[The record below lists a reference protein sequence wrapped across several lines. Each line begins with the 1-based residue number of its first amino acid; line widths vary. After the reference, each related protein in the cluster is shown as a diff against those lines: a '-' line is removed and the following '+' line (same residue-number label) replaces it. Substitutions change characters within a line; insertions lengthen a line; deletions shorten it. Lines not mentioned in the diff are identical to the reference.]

1 MYRFLVAPLNGHVLS
16 RVVMSLMPK
25 IGAYIERVYS
35 LRYYGLFLFL
45 LQVYP
50 AIYYYNRIGALPFPG
65 EFVYQSLSL
74 LAWTSFLL
82 FICAL
87 CSLRVVRLGV
97 QWLVGLVYA
106 GWMLFECFLVFS
118 YNSLYT
124 DSIALNML
132 ASNPEEGK
140 AFVENLNYKV
150 FMHPIGALIGISILC
165 ILLSQ
170 FLAPKL
176 KPAGRLVR
184 NGLSA
189 MGLVFVLLFFIVVL
203 PVHISVGSYL
213 YMSPLD
219 RLRVGTTVCLHDAK
233 EIEVYLERA
242 KEVDLGE
249 IKQEVNLD
257 SVNVVVLIGESMR
270 KDYMHCYGYPLEN
283 TPAQDSLIATGD
295 MVRFSDVIA
304 SAAWTTGSV
313 SSAMTFYRE
322 GGTNQQW
329 YQYPTLPMVMSRAGY
344 YSYWVSNHERQGNAV
359 QPVSTIAATADSTIY
374 AKTRALGDWNSAMDL
389 ELLKFLPKKNIVPQ
403 GKKAL
408 FQVVH
413 LIGSHTPYAGR
424 SNREFGSFTTND
436 LPATLPN
443 GMPTPKSEAKR
454 AVLRDYVNSI
464 RYNDEVVRRI
474 VAHFSDKP
482 TLLVYFSDHGQALYE
497 NPDKPDYYEHEVSRQ
512 GLSIPLL
519 VYMSPS
525 LRKMHPEIYDR
536 IVKAKDRKIMNDL
549 FSNSLCG
556 LLGIRL
562 KYYEPEYDYFSDE
575 YNNNRVRSVIGYN
588 GKPMTF

>member
-1 MYRFLVAPLNGHVLS
+1 MVAPLNGHASS
-16 RVVMSLMPK
+16 RVGMSLMSK
-25 IGAYIERVYS
+25 IGAYVERVYS
-35 LRYYGLFLFL
+35 LRYYGLFLLL
-45 LQVYP
+45 LQVFP
-50 AIYYYNRIGALPFPG
+50 AIYYYNRVGALPFPG

-74 LAWTSFLL
+74 LAWTSFWL
-82 FICAL
+82 FVCAL
-87 CSLRVVRLGV
+87 CPFRGLRLAA
-97 QWLVGLVYA
+97 QWLVGFVYA
-106 GWMLFECFLVFS
+106 GWMLFECFLAFS

-150 FMHPIGALIGISILC
+150 FMLPIFVLIGIIVLYVLVSRV
-165 ILLSQ
+165 
-170 FLAPKL
+170 LAPKL
-176 KPAGRLVR
+176 KPAGLLVR
-184 NGLSA
+184 KGLSA
-189 MGLVFVLLFFIVVL
+189 MGLLFVLLFFIVVL
-203 PVHISVGSYL
+203 PAQTSVRSYL

-219 RLRVGTTVCLHDAK
+219 RLRVGTSVCLHDAQELENYTKMAK
-233 EIEVYLERA
+233 EI
-242 KEVDLGE
+242 DLGE
-249 IKQEVNLD
+249 IKQEINLD
-257 SVNVVVLIGESMR
+257 SVNIVVLVGESMR
-270 KDYMHCYGYPLEN
+270 KDYMHCYGYPLKN
-283 TPAQDSLIATGD
+283 TPAQDSLIASGD

-322 GGTNQQW
+322 GGANRQW
-329 YQYPTLPMVMSRAGY
+329 YQYPSLPMVMSRAGY
-344 YSYWVSNHERQGNAV
+344 YSYWISNQESQGNAI
-359 QPVSTIAATADSTIY
+359 QPIATIAGTSDSVSY
-374 AKTRALGDWNSAMDL
+374 AKIRAVGDWNSAMDL
-389 ELLKFLPKKNIVPQ
+389 ELLKLLPKKNIVPQ

-424 SNREFGSFTTND
+424 SNREFGPFTTKD

-512 GLSIPLL
+512 GLSVPLF

-525 LRKMHPEIYDR
+525 LRKMHPEIYER
-536 IVKAKDRKIMNDL
+536 VVKAKDRKIMNDL